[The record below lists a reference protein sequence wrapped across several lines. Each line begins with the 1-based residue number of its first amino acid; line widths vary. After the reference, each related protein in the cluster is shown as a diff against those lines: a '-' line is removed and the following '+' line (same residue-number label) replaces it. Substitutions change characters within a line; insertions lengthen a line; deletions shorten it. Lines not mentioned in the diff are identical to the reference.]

1 MHFLGVIGQLHPFY
15 DSGGLILVLRFA
27 DEPGIHFSKLVGFT
41 GNGFL
46 EVFSGR
52 LDHSQIAKMGM
63 RMNGFGFC
71 GRPEQLGDL
80 RQLFSVGL
88 FGKSKIFSVGLGFS
102 GEGCGKILLCVVQVK
117 PSLKLIDI
125 FSMDYYYPLR

>member
-1 MHFLGVIGQLHPFY
+1 MKGIGDYAVVY
-15 DSGGLILVLRFA
+15 DISSDRERRRVEKVL
-27 DEPGIHFSKLVGFT
+27 
-41 GNGFL
+41 
-46 EVFSGR
+46 
-52 LDHSQIAKMGM
+52 
-63 RMNGFGFC
+63 NGFGFR
-71 GRPEQLGDL
+71 GRSEQFGDL